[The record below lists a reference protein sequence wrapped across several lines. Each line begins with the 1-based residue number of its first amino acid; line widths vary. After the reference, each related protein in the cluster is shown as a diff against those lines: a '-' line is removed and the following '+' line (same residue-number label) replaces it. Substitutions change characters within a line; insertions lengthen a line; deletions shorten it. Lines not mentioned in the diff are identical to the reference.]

1 MWQEQ
6 ESVFAEG
13 LPARSVSGG
22 TDAPAVS
29 GGASAHPLEEA
40 EQRPAV
46 LVVAPVEATLLEVT
60 VRLSA
65 SGHEVYTASTAQ
77 EALERAEQMPL
88 DVILLDLDGSYS
100 TGWDGV
106 MISGFRLLYLLRRLT
121 GDRPVALIVLTEMD
135 YAEVE
140 GVVRASADALV
151 NRPLLPMQLVGRVHA
166 ALARARSR
174 HRQDTLTQYHRLS
187 AGASG

>member
-1 MWQEQ
+1 
-6 ESVFAEG
+6 
-13 LPARSVSGG
+13 
-22 TDAPAVS
+22 
-29 GGASAHPLEEA
+29 
-40 EQRPAV
+40 
-46 LVVAPVEATLLEVT
+46 
-60 VRLSA
+60 
-65 SGHEVYTASTAQ
+65 
-77 EALERAEQMPL
+77 
-88 DVILLDLDGSYS
+88 
-100 TGWDGV
+100 